1 MGYGGWTYILTNKN
15 HTTLYVGAT
24 ADILNRMYQH
34 KTKFYPNSFSARY
47 NLNKLVYFETFTRIE
62 EAFERE
68 RLLKAG
74 NRKRKIAL
82 IEKMNPGWIDLYPQL
97 LLE

>member
-82 IEKMNPGWIDLYPQL
+82 IEKMIPGWDDLYPQL